1 MIHSALIAASVAT
14 ALLFG
19 TAARAE
25 TREVRTSDLDLTTA
39 AGQAKL
45 DSRIDSAARA
55 LCRIDRTGSRIVGI
69 DPECHAKAVAS
80 ARESLAAR
88 RIANKS
94 GG

>member
-1 MIHSALIAASVAT
+1 MIRPAFIAASLAT
-14 ALLFG
+14 ALLLG

-45 DSRIDSAARA
+45 DRRIDGAARA
-55 LCRIDRTGSRIVGI
+55 LCRTDRTGSRIVVI
-69 DPECHAKAVAS
+69 DPECHSKAVAS

-88 RIANKS
+88 SIADKS